1 MEGFAPVSLQQ
12 LAAADR
18 ELHIRLAEATRA
30 GFKPGPAGELPL
42 DIPTNALM
50 EGPELRW
57 MLMPL
62 PKKNVV
68 KVSPEPS
75 KPTKPAAAADPK
87 RNRNEPSKKSKQD
100 ALRLK
105 RLKKTPMPK
114 QLVGCTPLDEDG
126 KPFFFA

>member
-30 GFKPGPAGELPL
+30 GFKPGPAGALPL

-75 KPTKPAAAADPK
+75 KPTKPAAAAGPK

-114 QLVGCTPLDEDG
+114 QLVGCAPLDEDG
-126 KPFFFA
+126 KPFCFA